1 MSISLNEPKVAWKTY
16 AKKVVVGATR
26 RRKVVFST
34 DETSWKPREEE
45 QRHEVWNCCNSRH
58 STGETD
64 RVEQTADSS
73 RLRQKGRAKE
83 NRKITFICTTYTD
96 RDERLR
102 IDTDTKTREG
112 NSPFAI
118 DLLRELLDRLL
129 DRKSGWDGN
138 IAGGH

>member
-73 RLRQKGRAKE
+73 RLRDFPVDRGAIARDRGKK
-83 NRKITFICTTYTD
+83 TD
-96 RDERLR
+96 
-102 IDTDTKTREG
+102 G
-112 NSPFAI
+112 AQI
-118 DLLRELLDRLL
+118 DLLLPIDLCCCL
-129 DRKSGWDGN
+129 
-138 IAGGH
+138 